1 MLECLS
7 VHQTFLCL
15 LHLANEN
22 CLRFE
27 RKINIPLEDEGEEL
41 EFKKKNPH
49 DCFTAVEIDA
59 IMADIPKCKK
69 KTVKQRTNILEMMV

>member
-27 RKINIPLEDEGEEL
+27 RKINIPIDEDGEEL
-41 EFKKKNPH
+41 SFKKKPY
-49 DCFTAVEIDA
+49 DCFSAAEIDA
-59 IMADIPKCKK
+59 IMADIPKSKR
-69 KTVKQRTNILEMMV
+69 KTIKQRTNILELMV